1 MPESLDVGLQEIAD
15 EIGFHARAA
24 AEMDDR
30 VHADDRA
37 IDRGAIRDVAHVSV
51 VRARR
56 GLEVEGSERAMRLE
70 AVENS
75 LADIA
80 GGTGDEDELGRPRR
94 VHGRNLIHPS

>member
-1 MPESLDVGLQEIAD
+1 MPESLDVGLQEIPH
-15 EIGFHARAA
+15 EISLHARAA

-56 GLEVEGSERAMRLE
+56 GLEVEGPERAMRLE

-80 GGTGDEDELGRPRR
+80 GGTGDEDEFERRRR